1 MESTRVKWKTRWMI
15 AGIVGVF
22 VLALTYTPQPAH
34 AGGATLEEL
43 SQRVTR
49 LERQNQAQARRIHS
63 LERLT
68 AEQGAKLGWFKE
80 CTPGPLDVG
89 LFLDEELENRFNI
102 ISQALADP
110 AIAWQT
116 LAWPIGAQ
124 TFALQVHP
132 SCIKGSISG
141 FPW

>member
-1 MESTRVKWKTRWMI
+1 MESTRVKWKVKLLI
-15 AGIVGVF
+15 LGILAAFAV
-22 VLALTYTPQPAH
+22 ALTWMPTPAR
-34 AGGATLEEL
+34 AATIE
-43 SQRVTR
+43 QRLDK

-80 CTPGPLDVG
+80 CTPGPLDIG

-110 AIAWQT
+110 AIAWQP
-116 LAWPIGAQ
+116 LAWPIGAN